1 MNRKNFQSI
10 ARLRR
15 SEAAALLKTRYYAGA
30 YYLIGYAVESGLK
43 ACIAKQTKR
52 HDFPDKSLVKQV
64 FTHDLEKLVKLSGL
78 ATTLETDLKAN
89 KNLELNW
96 AIVKDWTEQSRY
108 EMNISNV
115 QALDMYSACT
125 ARTHGVLTW
134 ISKRW

>member
-15 SEAAALLKTRYYAGA
+15 SEAASLLKTRYYAGA
-30 YYLIGYAVESGLK
+30 YYLIGYAVECGLMT
-43 ACIAKQTKR
+43 CIAKQTKR

-96 AIVKDWTEQSRY
+96 AIVKDR
-108 EMNISNV
+108 
-115 QALDMYSACT
+115 A
-125 ARTHGVLTW
+125 
-134 ISKRW
+134 